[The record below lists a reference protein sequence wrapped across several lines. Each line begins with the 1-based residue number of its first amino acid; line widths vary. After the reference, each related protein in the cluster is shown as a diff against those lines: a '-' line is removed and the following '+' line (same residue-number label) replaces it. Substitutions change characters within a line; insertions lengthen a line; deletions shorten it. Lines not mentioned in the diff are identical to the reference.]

1 MDDEGL
7 LCPDDYYRM
16 VCGITT
22 ALYGH
27 GPSPVDD
34 YGGVRFEAR
43 FVRMEE
49 FSTEPGTAQ
58 GPDVSEESSEVPSTG
73 SSMIFYCFTHR
84 QISRGRGWP
93 SHFIRCSASK
103 RCYRRW
109 LDTGRGQKSLENPSR
124 GRGWPL
130 KAPPPCPG
138 GLTLPKGCH
147 MQKGGSVFVDV
158 WHISKSSYFF

>member
-1 MDDEGL
+1 MSKAVRDNVDDEGL

-58 GPDVSEESSEVPSTG
+58 GPDVSEESSEVP
-73 SSMIFYCFTHR
+73 
-84 QISRGRGWP
+84 
-93 SHFIRCSASK
+93 
-103 RCYRRW
+103 
-109 LDTGRGQKSLENPSR
+109 
-124 GRGWPL
+124 
-130 KAPPPCPG
+130 
-138 GLTLPKGCH
+138 
-147 MQKGGSVFVDV
+147 
-158 WHISKSSYFF
+158 